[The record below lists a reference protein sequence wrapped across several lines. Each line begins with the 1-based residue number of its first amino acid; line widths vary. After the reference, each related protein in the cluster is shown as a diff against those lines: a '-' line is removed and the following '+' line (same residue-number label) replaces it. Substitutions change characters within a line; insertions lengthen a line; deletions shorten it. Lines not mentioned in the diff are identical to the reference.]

1 MMPGPNSQKYRLH
14 KELVQH
20 GAGFLQY
27 LDGKTMATHII
38 ASSMP
43 PKKALEFSRYRVVKP
58 AWVVDSIHAGHLLPW
73 SDYRVLDDGPRQKT
87 IQFNGAQMFSQ
98 ATQPSPRTY
107 REQSDNSFYTK
118 QFRKSGVDLNSQGSS
133 SPFQPSSLKKPPFTV
148 PGRTEAIDEM
158 DSDTPQSPSVT
169 VGANRALRDAVEDE
183 QEAVAESPIELPNQP
198 VPERRD
204 VDESPSKKKGVTSEE
219 HNANLIKDPKIWK
232 STTANP
238 DFLKQYYSESR
249 LHHLSTWKAQLK
261 ARMQAMAAARGPV
274 VKKVRRKGVRRY
286 VMHVDFDSCKCHP
299 ETHIISI
306 LTSLSFLC
314 GVSEAS
320 PRVPRQAGRCSS
332 QRWGR
337 I

>member
-1 MMPGPNSQKYRLH
+1 MPSPISQKNRLH

-27 LDGKTMATHII
+27 LDGKTMSTHII

-58 AWVVDSIHAGHLLPW
+58 AWVVDSIQAGHLLPW

-169 VGANRALRDAVEDE
+169 LGANRKLRDAVEDE
-183 QEAVAESPIELPNQP
+183 REAIAESPIELPKQP
-198 VPERRD
+198 MPERQD
-204 VDESPSKKKGVTSEE
+204 VDESPSKKTALTSEE
-219 HNANLIKDPKIWK
+219 HNANLLKDPKIWK

-274 VKKVRRKGVRRY
+274 VKRVRRKGVRRY

-299 ETHIISI
+299 GI
-306 LTSLSFLC
+306 
-314 GVSEAS
+314 
-320 PRVPRQAGRCSS
+320 
-332 QRWGR
+332 
-337 I
+337 